1 MKIPLLKTHK
11 IHIIPKGL
19 VHGFGQKCEI
29 LLVKKL
35 KILDREKVFA
45 DVLARKEAF
54 KDCEN
59 RKIRIFPKG

>member
-1 MKIPLLKTHK
+1 MDVRKRKIG
-11 IHIIPKGL
+11 IFPKD
-19 VHGFGQKCEI
+19 I
-29 LLVKKL
+29 SMTLVKKL

>member
-1 MKIPLLKTHK
+1 MI
-11 IHIIPKGL
+11 
-19 VHGFGQKCEI
+19 
-29 LLVKKL
+29 LVKKL

-59 RKIRIFPKG
+59 RTIRIFPKG

>member
-1 MKIPLLKTHK
+1 MI
-11 IHIIPKGL
+11 
-19 VHGFGQKCEI
+19 
-29 LLVKKL
+29 LVKKL

-59 RKIRIFPKG
+59 RKIRIFPMGESIVFVKNLRFLQL